1 MEYDRTGVYETYYI
15 SKDQIDK
22 SCYMKIDFVDFNN
35 SANNHTDFYKF
46 SDFDLERIYFV
57 EDFLLRKEI
66 KSFINTEDRYTAI
79 PNPNPK
85 KKEKLEDFDDIT
97 SIKEGNCDIY
107 YKNMTDFGRDRLKF
121 IYSIRDYLYYY
132 SENIDSVFMEAYTKI
147 LNNFTIGRED
157 YISNPKYLI
166 EEYTTTADGS
176 RYNMKVLRCYK
187 TNDIHHSKILTV
199 VFLSDNTTTAYE
211 IIVDDSIFK
220 QRFLTTRSQDFS
232 NEKFEYKLYF
242 HPMVDELAEPE
253 NDCSSTLKL
262 FQINRKWYRE
272 MVLDRDADK
281 MKIEVTINT
290 SQSYAADKN
299 ELTIKHKHEMD
310 KTSIESY
317 LKNRFKLDSSNASIQ
332 IISNSPSDH
341 GNMNLYSKAEI
352 KLVNGNVA
360 RGNLVIRAKGSHYIP
375 DEYFFDIDYDSVK
388 SNKWYINFHFNE
400 SSGLVTE
407 SYFPIR
413 EKMEGFVTTEYLN
426 TIESNIRNG
435 KSYLSNILY
444 DLRYLIIPELMKNNK
459 EGFIFFDFRNAMIH
473 FEEDTIAR
481 KFL

>member
-1 MEYDRTGVYETYYI
+1 MEYNRTGLYNTYYI
-15 SKDQIDK
+15 PKDQTDK
-22 SCYMKIDFVDFNN
+22 SCYRKIEFVDFNN

-46 SDFDLERIYFV
+46 SDFDRERIYFV
-57 EDFLLRKEI
+57 EDFLLQKEI
-66 KSFINTEDRYTAI
+66 KSFINTEDRYTSI
-79 PNPNPK
+79 PNTNQK
-85 KKEKLEDFDDIT
+85 KKEKLENLDDIT

-107 YKNMTDFGRDRLKF
+107 YKNMIDFGCDRLKF

-147 LNNFTIGRED
+147 LSKLTISKED
-157 YISNPKYLI
+157 YISNYEYYI
-166 EEYTTTADGS
+166 EEYITMVDES

-187 TNDIHHSKILTV
+187 SNDTDHNEILAV
-199 VFLSDNTTTAYE
+199 VLLSDNITTVYE
-211 IIVDDSIFK
+211 IIIDGSIFK
-220 QRFLTTRSQDFS
+220 QRFLTTCTQDFS

-242 HPMVDELAEPE
+242 HPIVDELAGNE
-253 NDCSSTLKL
+253 NDCSPILKL
-262 FQINRKWYRE
+262 SQVNRKWYRE
-272 MVLDRDADK
+272 MILDRDTDD

-290 SQSYAADKN
+290 SQLYAGDKD
-299 ELTIKHKHEMD
+299 ELTIKHKHEMN
-310 KTSIESY
+310 KTLIGSY
-317 LKNRFKLDSSNASIQ
+317 LRNRFKLDSSNATIR
-332 IISNSPSDH
+332 IISNSLSH
-341 GNMNLYSKAEI
+341 YRNMNLYSKAEI

-375 DEYFFDIDYDSVK
+375 DEYFFNIDYDSIQF
-388 SNKWYINFHFNE
+388 NKWKINFHFNE

-407 SYFPIR
+407 SSFPVQ
-413 EKMEGFVTTEYLN
+413 ENMEGFVTTEYLN

-435 KSYLSNILY
+435 KFYLSDTLY